1 MLSLVPGPNFM
12 DVKGLLVPVG
22 VTNRDYSPL
31 DISSLVPVE
40 ITNPGLGSFSL
51 GCRSL
56 EGWILLLGYD

>member
-1 MLSLVPGPNFM
+1 M

-22 VTNRDYSPL
+22 VTNQDYSPL

-40 ITNPGLGSFSL
+40 ITNPGLGSFSP